1 MITVSFSDALTFWWH
16 FLVYIHFACSRIYAE
31 MVIYED
37 FFINLI
43 SSSQKQEKGIFFN
56 IENSCF

>member
-37 FFINLI
+37 FLLI
-43 SSSQKQEKGIFFN
+43 LFLHRKNKKKEFFL
-56 IENSCF
+56 I